1 VLLSRAEAIACA
13 CFLSTST
20 STSSL
25 KSCIRFVSLPVYVMS
40 RMKDKQSKDKQS
52 KAKLAEKLAEK
63 QT

>member
-1 VLLSRAEAIACA
+1 
-13 CFLSTST
+13 
-20 STSSL
+20 
-25 KSCIRFVSLPVYVMS
+25 MS